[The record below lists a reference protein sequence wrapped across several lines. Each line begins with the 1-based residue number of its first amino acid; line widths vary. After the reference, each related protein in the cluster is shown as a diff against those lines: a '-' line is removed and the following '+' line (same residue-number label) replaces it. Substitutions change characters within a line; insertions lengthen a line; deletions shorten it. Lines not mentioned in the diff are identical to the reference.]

1 MSFDLTNKNIQD
13 TFQNLL
19 QRTGSDNRL
28 YDLTGNE
35 IGDLRISGSLIAQQY
50 VVSSSVTNITT
61 QQLSGSTQ
69 FGDSLDDTHQFT
81 GSLNVTGSITKG
93 NIPFVLSNQ
102 TGSFV
107 TNIDSPSQGN
117 VRKTDAVTGVG
128 SNISLGLRTTDNVK
142 FNHIT
147 ASGNISASGTIIGS
161 NISGTNTGDQDL
173 SGLALKTEVSGAFT
187 SDSASFSTRIS
198 VNEVV
203 TAKTL
208 VSSSAQIASDISGSF
223 TATSSSLS
231 TRLATA
237 ESELNNTLISSSLQF
252 DSSDNVTFNN
262 ITASGN
268 ISASGDI
275 LCDNVKTM
283 GRTALGTTLSD
294 TKGVLFSDNN
304 ITQIQIGKGAVNV
317 STTIHGNITASGN
330 IKSGG
335 NLELTASSAGNITA
349 SGNIA
354 LGTGGGVHELS
365 FGNSSTLKQILNN
378 NTGFQFTSGST
389 VMGTFADA
397 TGNFGIGTET
407 PGQKLEVIGNISA
420 SGQLIA
426 ASADFKDGNITNVG
440 QISVDTIKS
449 DVTDDVT
456 IGLGA
461 GGIAF
466 DADSGDEFLFNGEN
480 NVDFIVKSENGH
492 ELFIDGAANSNT
504 TRVGIGFNGGF
515 ANDKLPPVDGL
526 TVHGNISA
534 SGFLKIDSHITASGE
549 ISASGRVTTLQ
560 VGKDSTDQID
570 FSTDNVLIFRTGNN
584 NRLRLTTGALRPN
597 AAGGIKLGTTN
608 TPFGALHLQGDI
620 TASGNISASGD
631 VLNSQVVQ
639 MTNSSS
645 VINTFNTGSHQ
656 TCKYVLQVT
665 SGSFIQSSE
674 MLVVQSGSNAFNTEY
689 AQIGTAVN
697 LGSFSTTVSGN
708 VVKLNFAG
716 DFISCSVKF
725 NRTLI

>member
-1 MSFDLTNKNIQD
+1 MSFDLTNKNIKD

-35 IGDLRISGSLIAQQY
+35 IGDLKISGNLIAQQY
-50 VVSSSVTNITT
+50 IVSSSVTNITT

-69 FGDSLDDTHQFT
+69 FGDSLDDIHQFT

-117 VRKTDAVTGVG
+117 VRKTDAITGVG

-161 NISGTNTGDQDL
+161 NLSGTNTGDQDL

-208 VSSSAQIASDISGSF
+208 VSSSAQIADDISGSF
-223 TATSSSLS
+223 TSTSSSLS

-262 ITASGN
+262 
-268 ISASGDI
+268 
-275 LCDNVKTM
+275 
-283 GRTALGTTLSD
+283 
-294 TKGVLFSDNN
+294 
-304 ITQIQIGKGAVNV
+304 
-317 STTIHGNITASGN
+317 
-330 IKSGG
+330 
-335 NLELTASSAGNITA
+335 
-349 SGNIA
+349 
-354 LGTGGGVHELS
+354 
-365 FGNSSTLKQILNN
+365 
-378 NTGFQFTSGST
+378 
-389 VMGTFADA
+389 
-397 TGNFGIGTET
+397 
-407 PGQKLEVIGNISA
+407 
-420 SGQLIA
+420 
-426 ASADFKDGNITNVG
+426 
-440 QISVDTIKS
+440 
-449 DVTDDVT
+449 
-456 IGLGA
+456 
-461 GGIAF
+461 
-466 DADSGDEFLFNGEN
+466 
-480 NVDFIVKSENGH
+480 
-492 ELFIDGAANSNT
+492 
-504 TRVGIGFNGGF
+504 
-515 ANDKLPPVDGL
+515 
-526 TVHGNISA
+526 
-534 SGFLKIDSHITASGE
+534 ITASGE

-597 AAGGIKLGTTN
+597 AAGGIKLGTTS

-639 MTNSSS
+639 MRNSSS

-697 LGSFSTTVSGN
+697 LGSFSTSVSGN
-708 VVKLNFAG
+708 VVKLSFAG